1 MLPIPNAG
9 QVDAVQKALAKLG
22 KASVT
27 VTRVPEATDLS
38 FSERPPHCHVTLMAT
53 DPADSKFS
61 KKWECDLFGK
71 EAPNDTYTFVI
82 PAKKGQLPWGKGRKL
97 NIHIVAD
104 PNQGFQDSH
113 EPMTIDLEGVV
124 TGDAIKR
131 TVSLRPKSE
140 GGQQSQSSEPPD
152 KKLHV

>member
-38 FSERPPHCHVTLMAT
+38 FSERPPHCHVTLTAT

-71 EAPNDTYTFVI
+71 EPPNDTYTFVI
-82 PAKKGQLPWGKGRKL
+82 PAKKGLLPWGKGRKL
-97 NIHIVAD
+97 NLHIAAE
-104 PNQGFQDSH
+104 PNQGFQDTH
-113 EPMTIDLEGVV
+113 DPMTIDLEGVV
-124 TGDAIKR
+124 AGDAIKR
-131 TVSLRPKSE
+131 TVSLKPKTQ
-140 GGQQSQSSEPPD
+140 GGQQGKAADPPD